1 MANIV
6 EMPERTA
13 DLLFR
18 FLHQNN
24 GTLSKRGREKEFA
37 ELTEAEV
44 ALIESAYAEAF
55 SS

>member
-1 MANIV
+1 VASIV
-6 EMPERTA
+6 DMPERTA

-24 GTLSKRGREKEFA
+24 GALSKRGREREFA
-37 ELTEAEV
+37 RLTEAEV